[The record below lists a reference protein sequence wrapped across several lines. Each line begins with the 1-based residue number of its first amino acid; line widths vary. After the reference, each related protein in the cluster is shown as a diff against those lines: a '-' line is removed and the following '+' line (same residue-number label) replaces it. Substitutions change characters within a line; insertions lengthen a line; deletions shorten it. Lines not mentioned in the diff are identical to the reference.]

1 MCSVKSLNDSERRV
15 NVITKDGRKYYS
27 SWYIDNG
34 EKIDG
39 INNCTES
46 EIAAYNKLL
55 LDYNL
60 NEEDIETW
68 YVSRKREKENLYI
81 SDHAFKRMKER
92 CGWSKKTALR
102 MVEKIYENGQD
113 ISEIKGYLAPWAKQ
127 REERQNDKEYSLLYG
142 KFVYVFS
149 ENTLVTVVP
158 TPQKGK
164 VNY

>member
-15 NVITKDGRKYYS
+15 NVITKDGRKFYS
-27 SWYIDNG
+27 PWYTDND

-46 EIAAYNKLL
+46 EMVAYNQLL
-55 LDYNL
+55 LCYGL
-60 NEEDIETW
+60 NDDDIESW
-68 YVSRKREKENLYI
+68 HVSRKREKGNLYI

-102 MVEKIYENGQD
+102 MVEKIYKNGQD
-113 ISEIKGYLAPWAKQ
+113 ISEVKGYLAPWAKR